1 VNFRA
6 ILGTEGTSI
15 ALTWRGLYTQ
25 RAEAFRNNKSG
36 TKYCMPETS
45 QRKAALRGSSTTRNE
60 LRLKRSALWTCFAK
74 RAAPL
79 WTARRKHIAARG
91 RSACRSRFAALAV
104 VRRRFAASAP
114 ALRAAALVSSLRS
127 CFGESRQVRRS
138 RRTLRRGQRPRARD
152 WRPRSVFKS
161 SNGIPRHIQ
170 VLACTSVSYE
180 QTILRISGNYGMEV
194 EGG

>member
-91 RSACRSRFAALAV
+91 RSACRSRFAALDV
-104 VRRRFAASAP
+104 VRRRFTASAP
-114 ALRAAALVSSLRS
+114 ALRAASL
-127 CFGESRQVRRS
+127 CHVRRLRV
-138 RRTLRRGQRPRARD
+138 RRIEIMRNHRLLGEAVAPEKVVRGEKADRRHGPGLRQAGRGKEVQQWMRA
-152 WRPRSVFKS
+152 
-161 SNGIPRHIQ
+161 
-170 VLACTSVSYE
+170 
-180 QTILRISGNYGMEV
+180 
-194 EGG
+194 